1 VNHVNFFK
9 NNVIVCVS
17 NTCNFA
23 SLFSKTFLIHAFKRP
38 QMKKI
43 KNIIV
48 PTDFSVTARNAY
60 HYAKKLAES
69 IDAAVTVVHVNE
81 AFMPMNGAPI
91 LRDERESTEAV
102 MESFIADEETMESWV
117 MVQNKVKTRVM
128 KGDLVEE
135 IVELSKGDGTDL
147 IVIGMTGLQ
156 DWMTKI
162 VGSASIKIANQSYCP
177 VLLVPHDAKW
187 HSIDRLMYASDY
199 HSATPKMIQNT
210 IDFSLPFQS
219 QLHFVHIEDSTGD
232 TTKIIWDELFTPANK
247 NLSFK
252 IQSIYGEDK
261 IEALKKYADA
271 NRINLMIFVSQHRGF
286 WENLVHSSV
295 TQNIAMAS
303 DIPIMVLHM
312 DDVV

>member
-1 VNHVNFFK
+1 MSQ
-9 NNVIVCVS
+9 IVATLCCYENSWMEVMDS
-17 NTCNFA
+17 FP
-23 SLFSKTFLIHAFKRP
+23 IHTFKRP

-48 PTDFSVTARNAY
+48 PTDFSVTSRNAY

-69 IDAAVTVVHVNE
+69 IDASVTVVHVNE
-81 AFMPMNGAPI
+81 EFMPIDGAPL

-102 MESFIADEETMESWV
+102 METFIADEETMESWV
-117 MVQNKVKTRVM
+117 MVQNKVKTRVL

-135 IVELSKGDGTDL
+135 IVELSKSDGTDL

-156 DWMTKI
+156 DWLTKI
-162 VGSASIKIANQSYCP
+162 IGSASIKIANQSFCP

-187 HSIDRLMYASDY
+187 HSIDKLMYASNY
-199 HSATPKMIQNT
+199 HSATPKMIQDT
-210 IDFSLPFQS
+210 IDFSLPFKS
-219 QLHFVHIEDSTGD
+219 QLHFIHVEDFSDD
-232 TTKIIWDELFTPANK
+232 TTKIIWDELFTSANK

-252 IQSIYGEDK
+252 IQSIRGEDK
-261 IEALKKYADA
+261 IEELRKYADT

-286 WENLVHSSV
+286 WENLIHSSV
-295 TQNIAMAS
+295 TRNLAMVS
-303 DIPIMVLHM
+303 DIPIMVMHI